1 MKWQIQ
7 VEKNARKSLGKIPNP
22 YRSSITDAI
31 EFLKTD
37 QRPRNTKKLK
47 GYKRLYR
54 IRISDYRVVY
64 QIWEDKK
71 IILVTRIAHR
81 SDVYRGL

>member
-7 VEKNARKSLGKIPNP
+7 VEKNARKALKNIPNP
-22 YRSSITDAI
+22 YRSNITDAI
-31 EFLKTD
+31 ESLKVD
-37 QRPRNTKKLK
+37 QRPHNAKKLK
-47 GYKRLYR
+47 GYRRLYR
-54 IRISDYRVVY
+54 IRIADYRVVY

-71 IILVTRIAHR
+71 IISVTRIAHR

>member
-7 VEKNARKSLGKIPNP
+7 IEKNAQKALKKIPNP
-22 YRSSITDAI
+22 YLNNITDAV

-37 QRPRNTKKLK
+37 PRPHNSKKLK

-64 QIWEDKK
+64 QIWEPKK